1 MRIVVTSDLITKVNL
16 SQRAL
21 LHYNF
26 FAISRVLPTVLRRG
40 SKGQRRIQRGKGAEA
55 QRHRVEK
62 KVQGNLHLGLQ
73 FIE

>member
-40 SKGQRRIQRGKGAEA
+40 SKGQRHKGTKWKGLSYVNIL
-55 QRHRVEK
+55 Q
-62 KVQGNLHLGLQ
+62 VQGNLHLGLQ